1 MGGNMTDTVRDRR
14 RSSIVGAALLLASLA
29 AVIGSAHA
37 VDAAPRPLTS
47 VSAADTDP
55 SDPVGVCRITSACWE

>member
-1 MGGNMTDTVRDRR
+1 MTDTVRGRR
-14 RSSIVGAALLLASLA
+14 RSSIVGTALLLASLA

-37 VDAAPRPLTS
+37 VDAAPRPITS

-55 SDPVGVCRITSACWE
+55 NEDPVGLCRITRACWE